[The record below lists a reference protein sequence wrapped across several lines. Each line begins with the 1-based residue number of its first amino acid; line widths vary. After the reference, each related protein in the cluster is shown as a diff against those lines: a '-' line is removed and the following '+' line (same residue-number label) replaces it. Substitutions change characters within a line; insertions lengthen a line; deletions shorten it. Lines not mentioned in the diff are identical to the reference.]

1 MLEELKK
8 KKVNFYMD
16 LELYPKN
23 NAPYIEGYGKGYV
36 IISGKTISNSIIL
49 LSDKYIDIG
58 PVLDVNSKDIINSN
72 LSQYKPDLIVYGS
85 VKGLGYETD
94 MHKFLK
100 ESNLPIEVMQ
110 IASACRTWSVL
121 IGDGRNICA
130 VIEPK

>member
-1 MLEELKK
+1 
-8 KKVNFYMD
+8 MD

-23 NAPYIEGYGKGYV
+23 NAPYIEGYGDGY
-36 IISGKTISNSIIL
+36 IMISGKNISNSVIL

-58 PVLDVNSKDIINSN
+58 TTLDLNSKDIINLN
-72 LSQYKPDLIVYGS
+72 LLQYKPDLIIYGS

-94 MHKFLK
+94 MLKFLK
-100 ESNLPIEVMQ
+100 DKNLPIEVMQ